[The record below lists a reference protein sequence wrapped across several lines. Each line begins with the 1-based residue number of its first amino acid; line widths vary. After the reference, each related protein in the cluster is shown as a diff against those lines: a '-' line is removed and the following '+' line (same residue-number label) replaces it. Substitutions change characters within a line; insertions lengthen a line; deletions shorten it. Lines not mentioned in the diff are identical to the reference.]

1 MIPNRA
7 ISLAELEDHGSAR
20 KVDDENDNGRNWISI
35 EGLVFDV
42 SDFKHPGGY
51 NILREHFGTDGYVN
65 VVFFSIFSSLSIR
78 TFVNLRGGRVSHTV
92 THTHTHTFIRVQDNN
107 AHDHT
112 TTHAEYCD
120 PHTHTHTITLAHT
133 HTYIH
138 TRSHSHTHT
147 HTYTHDCTHTHI
159 IHPFT
164 QYGSV
169 YEKPFLDRCEK
180 IPPKLDCG

>member
-92 THTHTHTFIRVQDNN
+92 THTHTFIRVQDNN

>member
-65 VVFFSIFSSLSIR
+65 VVFSRFSAVSLYAHSSIYVVDV
-78 TFVNLRGGRVSHTV
+78 FHTRLH
-92 THTHTHTFIRVQDNN
+92 THTHTHSSVYKIIMHMITQPLTRNIVI
-107 AHDHT
+107 
-112 TTHAEYCD
+112 
-120 PHTHTHTITLAHT
+120 HTH
-133 HTYIH
+133 IH
-138 TRSHSHTHT
+138 TRLHSHTHI